1 MIEFAIGPD
10 DGVMASLAGG
20 RESGCNVVDW
30 CLGVVVVGLVTG
42 RTCRARQFV
51 IVVHV
56 ALDARCR
63 CMCPRQRP
71 SRAGVIEFA
80 IGPKNCVVAALAS
93 GREAQRDVV
102 DGCLRVVVVRLMARD
117 ASRIG
122 DFVVAVHMTLDALH
136 GCMEAR

>member
-1 MIEFAIGPD
+1 MEACQRPSRCGVIEFAIGPD

-71 SRAGVIEFA
+71 SRSRVIEL
-80 IGPKNCVVAALAS
+80 PSRPHNSVVAVLAS
-93 GREAQRDVV
+93 CGEAQRNVV
-102 DGCLRVVVVRLMARD
+102 YRRLRVVVVRLVARH
-117 ASRIG
+117 ACRIRQL
-122 DFVVAVHMTLDALH
+122 VVIVNVA
-136 GCMEAR
+136 